1 MEPLLRTFV
10 AMVLATAAGSALV
23 AALLGAGPAQASGDG
38 AALFTQNCALCHQ
51 SGATGLAGQF
61 PRLAGRVGPISRT
74 PRGRAY
80 LIDVLTYGMA
90 GQIVVDGQPIIGVMP
105 ALALDDESVA
115 AVLVYLQNLGKPP
128 AKPIT
133 PGEVAAQRGQ
143 PQKTSTEVRA
153 ERRDLENAK
162 LVP

>member
-1 MEPLLRTFV
+1 
-10 AMVLATAAGSALV
+10 
-23 AALLGAGPAQASGDG
+23 
-38 AALFTQNCALCHQ
+38 
-51 SGATGLAGQF
+51 
-61 PRLAGRVGPISRT
+61 
-74 PRGRAY
+74 
-80 LIDVLTYGMA
+80 MA